1 MMKNCFGRGSRR
13 RLYMLAGAAVWV
25 ALAQPA
31 KAVDEIQVYNAGIAA
46 PGQFTIQQHLNY
58 IPLGVKDPPFPGGL
72 VSHNSINGTPEFA
85 YGVTDWWEVGLYLP
99 FAIQD
104 RQFLSDS
111 FKLRTLFVSPNAAER
126 NFFYGVNF
134 EFSNTTPKFSQT
146 RFGLEI
152 RPILGVRNADY
163 EFIVNPIVD
172 IGFGKYGEATFT
184 PAARLARKL
193 GPDLFV
199 GLEYYADFGE
209 IGNFLKPAD
218 QQHTLFAVTD
228 FKLGDFGVNFGVG
241 YGLTPASDRWVVK
254 TIVGYAFPVPGSNP
268 GASERATASPP
279 ALSIRCR
286 APPRASPNPDETT
299 RCFAS
304 HARFAR
310 IRSNNPANIVGEP
323 RDRSFAI
330 RRHREGVPLAHR
342 GASARAISDRLVD
355 AGYSPGHETRRRH
368 DISCLLRNR
377 HPDTYRFALRVAA
390 CSSGGAREF
399 ASPMAAAGLG
409 SHALAALCAGIGPDT
424 NRLAVRVLLRLVG

>member
-1 MMKNCFGRGSRR
+1 MKRCFRRRR
-13 RLYMLAGAAVWV
+13 RLWLLAGAAFPVL
-25 ALAQPA
+25 LAQPA

-46 PGQFTIQQHLNY
+46 VGQFTIQQHLNY
-58 IPLGVKDPPFPGGL
+58 IGLGVKDPPFPGGL
-72 VSHNSINGTPEFA
+72 VSNHSINGTPEFA

-134 EFSNTTPKFSQT
+134 EFSNTTPKFSQS

-152 RPILGVRNADY
+152 RPIIGIRNADY

-172 IGFGKYGEATFT
+172 IGFGKNGEADFT

-268 GASERATASPP
+268 GASERATASGPV
-279 ALSIRCR
+279 
-286 APPRASPNPDETT
+286 NPM
-299 RCFAS
+299 S
-304 HARFAR
+304 
-310 IRSNNPANIVGEP
+310 RS
-323 RDRSFAI
+323 
-330 RRHREGVPLAHR
+330 
-342 GASARAISDRLVD
+342 SAR
-355 AGYSPGHETRRRH
+355 
-368 DISCLLRNR
+368 
-377 HPDTYRFALRVAA
+377 
-390 CSSGGAREF
+390 
-399 ASPMAAAGLG
+399 
-409 SHALAALCAGIGPDT
+409 LAQP
-424 NRLAVRVLLRLVG
+424 

>member
-1 MMKNCFGRGSRR
+1 MKNRFGRGSRR
-13 RLYMLAGAAVWV
+13 RLYLLASAALWIV
-25 ALAQPA
+25 LAQPA

-104 RQFLSDS
+104 QQFLSDS

-126 NFFYGVNF
+126 SFFYGVNF

-146 RFGLEI
+146 RFGMEI
-152 RPILGVRNADY
+152 RPIIGVRNADY

-172 IGFGKYGEATFT
+172 IGFGRYGQADFT

-193 GPDLFV
+193 GSDLFV

-228 FKLGDFGVNFGVG
+228 FKLGVFGVNFGVG
-241 YGLTPASDRWVVK
+241 YGLTPASDRFVVK
-254 TIVGYAFPVPGSNP
+254 TIVGYAFPVPGSDP
-268 GASERATASPP
+268 GASERGTASGPVNP
-279 ALSIRCR
+279 MSRS
-286 APPRASPNPDETT
+286 AS
-299 RCFAS
+299 
-304 HARFAR
+304 
-310 IRSNNPANIVGEP
+310 
-323 RDRSFAI
+323 
-330 RRHREGVPLAHR
+330 
-342 GASARAISDRLVD
+342 
-355 AGYSPGHETRRRH
+355 
-368 DISCLLRNR
+368 
-377 HPDTYRFALRVAA
+377 
-390 CSSGGAREF
+390 
-399 ASPMAAAGLG
+399 
-409 SHALAALCAGIGPDT
+409 
-424 NRLAVRVLLRLVG
+424 RLAQP